1 MFQRQLPLL
10 IVFIIGLI
18 SGLQYFIT
26 GPLSKNTYR
35 VLLEWYQGVAGMAI
49 IMAIVSLTMRHW
61 NNIKRKKNVFY
72 SSVTLISLY
81 GMMFLG
87 LFLGIEKGSV
97 FDKLYEFVMVPL
109 NATTFS
115 LLAFYMASAAYR
127 AFKARNVEATLLL
140 LSAFVLMIGLTSFG
154 DLISKNLPYF
164 AQWVLDVP
172 NLAAQRGIYF
182 GVALGILAT
191 SLKIMLGIERSWLE

>member
-1 MFQRQLPLL
+1 MRKQIPIL
-10 IVFIIGLI
+10 IVFFVGLL
-18 SGLQYFIT
+18 GFLQYFVT
-26 GPLSKNTYR
+26 GPISKGIYNTW
-35 VLLEWYQGVAGMAI
+35 LEWFQGVQGMAI
-49 IMAIVSLTMRHW
+49 IMAIISLTKRHW
-61 NNIKRKKNVFY
+61 TNVRKGKNTFY
-72 SSVTLISLY
+72 SLVTLISLY

-87 LFLGIEKGSV
+87 LFLGIEKGSI
-97 FDKLYEFVMVPL
+97 FDKLYEYVMVPL

-127 AFKARNVEATLLL
+127 AFKARSMEATLLL

-154 DLISKNLPYF
+154 DMISKNLPYF

-172 NLAAQRGIYF
+172 NLAAQRGIVL
-182 GVALGILAT
+182 GIALGVIAT

>member
-1 MFQRQLPLL
+1 MRKQIPIL
-10 IVFIIGLI
+10 IVFFVGLL
-18 SGLQYFIT
+18 GFLQYFVT
-26 GPLSKNTYR
+26 GPISKGIYNTW
-35 VLLEWYQGVAGMAI
+35 LEWFQGVQGMAI
-49 IMAIVSLTMRHW
+49 IMAIISLTKRHW
-61 NNIKRKKNVFY
+61 TNVRKGRNTFY
-72 SSVTLISLY
+72 SLVTLISLY

-87 LFLGIEKGSV
+87 LFLGIEKGSL
-97 FDKLYEFVMVPL
+97 FDKLYEYVMVPL

-127 AFKARNVEATLLL
+127 AFKARSMEATLLL

-154 DLISKNLPYF
+154 DMISKNLPYF

-172 NLAAQRGIYF
+172 NLAAQRGIVL
-182 GVALGILAT
+182 GIALGVIAT